1 MSFNLFEVPSVGGEW
16 DLLGVTFLLILQ
28 SPFRCGCPWTGLWGV
43 VTLGITLRPTTVG
56 MVHIDGE
63 DAAFAVGSTSEKYK
77 NNFSNQIFM

>member
-1 MSFNLFEVPSVGGEW
+1 M
-16 DLLGVTFLLILQ
+16 
-28 SPFRCGCPWTGLWGV
+28 
-43 VTLGITLRPTTVG
+43 TLGITLRPTTVG

>member
-16 DLLGVTFLLILQ
+16 DLLGVTFLLILE
-28 SPFRCGCPWTGLWGV
+28 SPFRCGCPCPGLWAV

-56 MVHIDGE
+56 MVHTDGE
-63 DAAFAVGSTSEKYK
+63 DAAFAVGSTSEKDK